1 MPQVLWP
8 QHALCTPDI
17 APSKCRDLP
26 SQSDWCWLQVW
37 RLVTPF
43 LFIGKPSFKVLIE
56 IVWVVTYGKQL
67 EQGVFQFSTA
77 DFVSVRA
84 TCLSALAC
92 SWCAMGD
99 SWAAPMS
106 ALLVLAG

>member
-1 MPQVLWP
+1 M
-8 QHALCTPDI
+8 
-17 APSKCRDLP
+17 
-26 SQSDWCWLQVW
+26 W

-77 DFVSVRA
+77 DFVSVGA
-84 TCLSALAC
+84 TCLPAWAC
-92 SWCAMGD
+92 SLCSMNFG
-99 SWAAPMS
+99 AACMNAP
-106 ALLVLAG
+106 LVLAGWTHCLYALPLTGDGSAPTCISSQ